1 LKLDPFYLVLDSA
14 EGFERMLACG
24 VKLIQLR
31 IKHRPD
37 AELRSEIMRGREL
50 CAAYGAQFVI
60 NDHWRLAIELGCD
73 FVHLGQADLETAD
86 LPAIRAAGLKFGVST
101 ENERELDKALALG
114 ADCIALQPVFDTSSK
129 QIDCPPQGLPMLGAW
144 KKRMGNLPLI
154 AIGGV
159 TLERAGSVYEAGA
172 DCAAVIGDVAGAAQ
186 PEQRAR
192 AWVET
197 TRRLIG
203 VQIKIS

>member
-14 EGFERMLACG
+14 DWFERMLPCS

-31 IKHRPD
+31 IKDEPE
-37 AELRSEIMRGREL
+37 AQLRREIVRARDL
-50 CAAYGAQFVI
+50 CAAYGAQFVV

-73 FVHLGQADLETAD
+73 FVHLGQTDLEGAD
-86 LPAIRAAGLKFGVST
+86 IPAIRAAGLKFGVST

-129 QIDCPPQGLPMLGAW
+129 KIDCPPQGFEKLRAW
-144 KKRMGNLPLI
+144 KKRIGNLPLV

-159 TLERAGSVYEAGA
+159 SLERAKRVYEAGA
-172 DCAAVIGDVAGAAQ
+172 DCAAVISDVTGAAQ

-192 AWVET
+192 AWVDA
-197 TRRLIG
+197 TRT
-203 VQIKIS
+203 QNPS

>member
-14 EGFERMLACG
+14 DWIERLLPCG
-24 VKLIQLR
+24 IKLVQLR
-31 IKHRPD
+31 IKDRPE
-37 AELRSEIMRGREL
+37 AHLRREILRAREL
-50 CAAYGAQFVI
+50 CAAYGAQFVV

-73 FVHLGQADLETAD
+73 FVHLGQSDLEDAD
-86 LPAIRAAGLKFGVST
+86 IPAIRAAGLKFGVST
-101 ENERELDKALALG
+101 ENERELDRALALG

-129 QIDCPPQGLPMLGAW
+129 KIDSPPRGLPMLNAW

-159 TLERAGSVYEAGA
+159 SLDRAKDVYEAGA
-172 DCAAVIGDVAGAAQ
+172 DCAAVIGDVTGHAQ

-192 AWVET
+192 AWVEF
-197 TRRLIG
+197 TRKLI
-203 VQIKIS
+203 